1 MWYCDFFFIYK
12 ISGNLL
18 PVTVRCLLTLVSLL
32 ILLNIVTVVWNLL
45 IVEVGVGGRGGF
57 FFFLLFVSFF

>member
-1 MWYCDFFFIYK
+1 M
-12 ISGNLL
+12 

-45 IVEVGVGGRGGF
+45 IVEVGVGGRGWF
-57 FFFLLFVSFF
+57 FFFFALCEFFLISKRISQI